1 MQPFRI
7 NGQCVKAEAET
18 NGEAWHRL
26 IGLDDVVANDRGEIL
41 LTPEGSKDAL
51 AALHFAD
58 AEDKLRDVGVVAAL
72 GSAVKP
78 TPDDIEKLRGRRI
91 RIFPDVD
98 DAGTECCARIGQA
111 IATLA
116 DEVQIFDLA
125 GLYRDDGG
133 Q

>member
-1 MQPFRI
+1 MPKTRL
-7 NGQCVKAEAET
+7 AE
-18 NGEAWHRL
+18 
-26 IGLDDVVANDRGEIL
+26 I
-41 LTPEGSKDAL
+41 
-51 AALHFAD
+51 
-58 AEDKLRDVGVVAAL
+58 GVVAAL

-78 TPDDIEKLRGRRI
+78 TPDDIEKFRGRRV

-98 DAGTECCARIGQA
+98 AAGQNAATRIGEA

-125 GLYRDDGG
+125 GLYRDDGS